1 MAHTD
6 RDRLDGRTALVT
18 GGTKGAGRAIA
29 DRLRELGADVY
40 VTARSL
46 PDGYEFPER
55 FIAAD
60 TTTVEGGAAAA
71 GRIRDA
77 GGVDILV
84 HNVGGASTPPGGFA
98 VITDEHWL
106 TELQLNLLGAV
117 RLDRALLPDMIRR
130 GTGVVLHVTSIQR
143 ELPQYESSLA
153 YAAAKAGLRT
163 YNKGLA
169 NELGPTGVRVV
180 AVSPG
185 GIRNEA
191 YDRFAQQIAEANGIT
206 REQADQRVFES
217 LGGVPIGRFAEPRE
231 IADLVGFLVSDRAS
245 AIHGAEYVIDGGT
258 VRTV

>member
-1 MAHTD
+1 M
-6 RDRLDGRTALVT
+6 
-18 GGTKGAGRAIA
+18 
-29 DRLRELGADVY
+29 
-40 VTARSL
+40 
-46 PDGYEFPER
+46 
-55 FIAAD
+55 
-60 TTTVEGGAAAA
+60 
-71 GRIRDA
+71 
-77 GGVDILV
+77 
-84 HNVGGASTPPGGFA
+84 
-98 VITDEHWL
+98 
-106 TELQLNLLGAV
+106 
-117 RLDRALLPDMIRR
+117 
-130 GTGVVLHVTSIQR
+130 TSIQR

-153 YAAAKAGLRT
+153 YAASKAGLRT

-206 REQADQRVFES
+206 REQADQRVLES
-217 LGGVPIGRFAEPRE
+217 LGGVPIGRFAEPHE

>member
-1 MAHTD
+1 MAHSD

-29 DRLRELGADVY
+29 DRLRELGADVH
-40 VTARSL
+40 VTARSM
-46 PDGYEFPER
+46 PEGYEFPDR

-60 TTTVEGGAAAA
+60 TSTAA
-71 GRIRDA
+71 GTDAVAERITDA
-77 GGVDILV
+77 GGLDILV

-98 VITDEHWL
+98 VITDDQWL

-117 RLDRALLPDMIRR
+117 RLDRALLPGMIES
-130 GTGVVLHVTSIQR
+130 GSAVVLHVTSIQR

-163 YNKGLA
+163 YNRGLA
-169 NELGPTGVRVV
+169 NELGGTGVRVV

-185 GIRNEA
+185 GIKTEA
-191 YDRFAQQIAEANGIT
+191 YENFAAQIADANGIT
-206 REQADQRVFES
+206 REQADQRIMDS
-217 LGGVPIGRFAEPRE
+217 LGGVPLGRFAEPEE
-231 IADLVGFLVSDRAS
+231 IADLVGFLVTDRAT